1 MRIMELVFSLS
12 TKLLHQIFFLV
23 SLSQVMCLPTL
34 LGGDLKKMSG
44 ENKPEEAP
52 VVFLCGW
59 CFHGGPGGRQLRL
72 KHLIENCFWFC
83 CAQQFTI
90 PRDGPK
96 GHLLSLKKT
105 PAVPVLAAFPAGSF
119 LSIFVFLYFVFL
131 ISRCWLWV
139 PSCPFWRRSVREP
152 ALPRALQQHGRLS
165 VDYPC
170 SKGPRGQGTTRT
182 LLVSAGWKWAP
193 LS

>member
-1 MRIMELVFSLS
+1 
-12 TKLLHQIFFLV
+12 
-23 SLSQVMCLPTL
+23 
-34 LGGDLKKMSG
+34 MSG

-72 KHLIENCFWFC
+72 KHLMENCFWFC

-119 LSIFVFLYFVFL
+119 HFCLPGFPDAGCESLAILFEEGVLESLHYPEHYSNTADCQWIIRAPKDHVVKVQHEPFLCL
-131 ISRCWLWV
+131 QDGSGHHWV
-139 PSCPFWRRSVREP
+139 NKK
-152 ALPRALQQHGRLS
+152 L
-165 VDYPC
+165 C
-170 SKGPRGQGTTRT
+170 S
-182 LLVSAGWKWAP
+182 
-193 LS
+193 